1 VERAT
6 ITLRS
11 KSDDDG
17 NSIRKKRKEVKL
29 KRIVASEQNYI
40 ALRRLGHAGDSF
52 NDVVTKL
59 LQIQK

>member
-1 VERAT
+1 MTTMATASERRGRR
-6 ITLRS
+6 L
-11 KSDDDG
+11 
-17 NSIRKKRKEVKL
+17 KL
-29 KRIVASEQNYI
+29 KRIVASEQNYV